1 MQLFSNAERRGL
13 SRSVNFPLLIFATA
27 IIGLLIAGGCQ
38 QSANVPTG
46 EASKVAEQANSAL
59 ANMDWDTYSG
69 LMHPDAADQFRNMV
83 FPAIETMLP
92 KPSDSV
98 LQDTVVLFGQDI
110 SVKALRDKPAPE
122 FFAAIMNLVFDNV
135 PQLRQTFL
143 TMQTQVVGE
152 VAESSD
158 LVHVVSRTTMTINQG
173 DLEEM
178 NVLTM
183 QRDDDAWKMSLSS
196 KIKGLAQLIQQ
207 FLGAQRG

>member
-1 MQLFSNAERRGL
+1 MQLFSNAERCGL
-13 SRSVNFPLLIFATA
+13 SRSVYFPLFIFATA
-27 IIGLLIAGGCQ
+27 MIGLLIAGGCQ
-38 QSANVPTG
+38 QSADVPTG

-69 LMHPDAADQFRNMV
+69 LMHPDAADEFQNMV
-83 FPAIETMLP
+83 FPTIEAMLP

-152 VAESSD
+152 VAEGSD

-183 QRDDDAWKMSLSS
+183 RRDDDAWRMSLSS